1 MSAGSN
7 FFICSCAVLILT
19 ITNLGIGPIINH
31 RVGESWGLQNC
42 EALVDDYEDAK
53 EKNPNMDESEQEKY
67 ELEIST
73 CKNKKAMYNMEYT
86 SFIINMVVGFICI
99 LLGLYGLQK
108 EVLPKTGMIG
118 MACGVIGFV
127 LTFVYVIFNG
137 IVYTN
142 YYDKEVYKIDEDGS
156 FALKTGRTNKTNY
169 GYERVYYDCIFYN
182 KPNDTQAYYA
192 KFSELAKSQYNY
204 DKELSD
210 SFEKDL
216 EKKNCQRYSVSQCVN
231 KESVL
236 VESYY
241 YSYTDDDGNT
251 HNCSKLYYNRDSKDN
266 GNYDISVR
274 ILTVLILSIFTL
286 LCYCG
291 LIFSSFMLS
300 KQNS

>member
-73 CKNKKAMYNMEYT
+73 CKNKKAMYSMEYT

-108 EVLPKTGMIG
+108 EILPKTGMIG

-156 FALKTGRTNKTNY
+156 FALKTERTNKTNY

-204 DKELSD
+204 DKEYSD
-210 SFEKDL
+210 SFDKDI
-216 EKKNCQRYSVSQCVN
+216 EKKNCQRLPEICIDE
-231 KESVL
+231 ESIL
-236 VESYY
+236 LNIYE
-241 YSYTDDDGNT
+241 YSYTDDDGNS
-251 HNCSKLYYNRDSKDN
+251 HNCSKLYYNRRSTEN
-266 GNYDISVR
+266 NNYDISVR
-274 ILTVLILSIFTL
+274 ILTLLILSIFTL

-291 LIFSSFMLS
+291 LIFSSFILS

>member
-73 CKNKKAMYNMEYT
+73 CKNKKAMYSMEYT

-204 DKELSD
+204 DKEYSD
-210 SFEKDL
+210 SFDKDI
-216 EKKNCQRYSVSQCVN
+216 EKKNCQRLPEICIDE
-231 KESVL
+231 ESIL
-236 VESYY
+236 LNIYE
-241 YSYTDDDGNT
+241 YSYTDDDGNS
-251 HNCSKLYYNRDSKDN
+251 HNCSKLYYNRRSTEN
-266 GNYDISVR
+266 NNYDISVR
-274 ILTVLILSIFTL
+274 ILTLLILSIFTL

-291 LIFSSFMLS
+291 LIFSSFILS